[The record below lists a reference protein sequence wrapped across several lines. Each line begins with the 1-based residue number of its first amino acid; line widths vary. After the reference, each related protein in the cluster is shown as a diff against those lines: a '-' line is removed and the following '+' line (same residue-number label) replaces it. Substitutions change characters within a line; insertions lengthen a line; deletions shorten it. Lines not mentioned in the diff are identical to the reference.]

1 MDPEILVQITTA
13 SSLSEMKKAVLETV
27 RAKKTENDQLAQ
39 LQQALQEAQ
48 TQQQEL
54 QKQLEKSTQQIIK
67 FNEKKLAIEEQN
79 NAMEQEIARYKI
91 DVQRELKERE
101 LDLIENRNK
110 IEAME
115 LLDNNPAN
123 DEVENKLK

>member
-1 MDPEILVQITTA
+1 MDPEILVQITSA
-13 SSLSEMKKAVLETV
+13 KSLSEMKKAVIETV
-27 RAKKTENDQLAQ
+27 KAKKLENNQIAQ

-48 TQQQEL
+48 SQQQQL

-79 NAMEQEIARYKI
+79 NAAEQQLSKYKI
-91 DVQRELKERE
+91 DVQKELKERE
-101 LDLIENRNK
+101 LTLIENRNK

-115 LLDNNPAN
+115 LLDNNPQN
-123 DEVENKLK
+123 DEVLNRTR